1 MNRPTWVLRRWQR
14 ECLDKWIQNRGRGVA
29 YVATGAGK
37 TLLALAAVHA
47 LETRPELG
55 SGAVRVRIVV
65 PKVFLAAAWRAAL
78 TRELGVPHSEIGLC
92 CGGAAR
98 RDAKFLIYVVN
109 SARDRLARRILREL
123 SAGGRVFLIC
133 DECHHCAAEAN
144 AKIFD
149 FIPHLLGLPGRF
161 FALGLSATPG
171 SPAERT
177 ALVRTLGAEIY
188 RYGPAEALRD
198 GIMSRCRVVNI
209 AISLTPDEREAYEEI
224 DEQLIACLI
233 RLKKLAPSLEG
244 LSGRLFFDT
253 VLRLSRSQASP
264 KTSREAGRFL
274 NLTYRR
280 RAIVHTA
287 SYRIRC
293 AAALTARLERDSR
306 VLIFAERVD
315 TVEAVF
321 AVLNRLY
328 PGRAGRFYGALGPA
342 VKCAALE
349 DYKSGARSLLVTCRA
364 LDEGLNIPE
373 TDTGIIV
380 SCSSSDRQR
389 IQRAGRVLRPAPPDS
404 PRRDR
409 VKTLYYFYVPETPED
424 AEFLPAGVP
433 GLETLS
439 MAFDEKTGEFV
450 CPDYDALCAAVLE
463 AVARKTVSPALYDEL
478 IRNLRLAGV
487 RGDWLLPPE
496 DCERALRAARDVAE
510 RNYWL
515 TVRRLARE
523 RGAV

>member
-1 MNRPTWVLRRWQR
+1 M
-14 ECLDKWIQNRGRGVA
+14 
-29 YVATGAGK
+29 
-37 TLLALAAVHA
+37 AAVHA
-47 LETRPELG
+47 LETCQELG
-55 SGAVRVRIVV
+55 GGAVKVRIVV
-65 PKVFLAAAWRAAL
+65 PKVFLAAEWREVL

-109 SARDRLARRILREL
+109 SARDRLARRILQEL

-149 FIPHLLGLPGRF
+149 FVPFLPGLPGRF

-171 SPAERT
+171 SPAERA
-177 ALVRTLGAEIY
+177 ALARTLGAEIY
-188 RYGPAEALRD
+188 HYGPAEALRD

-209 AISLTPDEREAYEEI
+209 AISLTPDEQDAYDETE
-224 DEQLIACLI
+224 EQLIACLSK
-233 RLKKLAPSLEG
+233 LKKLAPSLNDLPGE
-244 LSGRLFFDT
+244 LFFDA
-253 VLRLSRSQASP
+253 VLRLSRSKANP
-264 KTSREAGRFL
+264 RASREAGRFL

-287 SYRIRC
+287 SYRTRC
-293 AAALTARLERDSR
+293 AATLTARLERDSR

-321 AVLNRLY
+321 AALNRLY
-328 PGRAGRFYGALGPA
+328 PGRAGRFYGTLGPGI
-342 VKCAALE
+342 KRAALE
-349 DYKSGARSLLVTCRA
+349 DYKSGARPLLVACRA

-373 TDTGIIV
+373 TDTGIV
-380 SCSSSDRQR
+380 VACSSSDRQR

-409 VKTLYYFYVPETPED
+409 IKTLYYFYVPGTPED

-439 MAFDEKTGEFV
+439 MAFDGRTGEFA
-450 CPDYDALCAAVLE
+450 CPDYDAPCAAVLE
-463 AVARKTVSPALYDEL
+463 AAARKDVPPALYDEL

-496 DCERALRAARDVAE
+496 DRERALCAARDVAE

-515 TVRRLARE
+515 TVRQLAQR
-523 RGAV
+523 RDRWDGA